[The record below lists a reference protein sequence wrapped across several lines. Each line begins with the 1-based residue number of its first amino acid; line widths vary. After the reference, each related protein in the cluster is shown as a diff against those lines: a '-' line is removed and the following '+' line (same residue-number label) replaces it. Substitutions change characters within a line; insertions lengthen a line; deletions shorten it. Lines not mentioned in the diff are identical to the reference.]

1 MTNTIIMF
9 QEQIYSLHK
18 AKSTQLSLHNTTQF
32 YLIRF
37 RIIPNQRGGNL
48 NRKDNQLNL
57 LPT

>member
-1 MTNTIIMF
+1 MF
-9 QEQIYSLHK
+9 QEQIYNLHK
-18 AKSTQLSLHNTTQF
+18 AKSTQLSLYNTTQF

>member
-1 MTNTIIMF
+1 MF
-9 QEQIYSLHK
+9 QEQIYNLHK